1 MVGCPDNFSGLMSG
15 PGRILIIDDNEE
27 FAENIK
33 EILEDED
40 LHAQVANDGPSGLS
54 ALAENEFDLVITD
67 MKMPGMNG
75 LEVIRFIKEKWPAL
89 PVIVISAYARDEL
102 LEQAEKEGALGILSK
117 PVDMEYLTRFVNKVA
132 NSDNKILIVEDD
144 DDMRS
149 NLSSVVSD
157 IDSIVPLTA
166 PSQAEADRMSDNAQL
181 KGAII
186 DLRLPDGDGVEL
198 GKRLR
203 DKFGNDLPVVF
214 ITGFAADFRENLE
227 QVLGLDGVNLLE
239 KPFAIDKFVA
249 LVEAAMSS
257 DRRES
262 D

>member
-1 MVGCPDNFSGLMSG
+1 MSAR
-15 PGRILIIDDNEE
+15 GRILIIDDNEE

-33 EILEDED
+33 EILEDEH
-40 LHAQVANDGPSGLS
+40 LHAKVAHDGPNGLS
-54 ALAENEFDLVITD
+54 MLAEDEFDLVITD

-102 LEQAEKEGALGILSK
+102 LDQAEREGALGILSK
-117 PVDMEYLTRFVNKVA
+117 PVDMDYLTRFVQKVA

-157 IDSIVPLTA
+157 IDSIVPVTA
-166 PSQAEADRMSDNAQL
+166 PSQAEADRISDDML
-181 KGAII
+181 IKGAII

-203 DKFGNDLPVVF
+203 DKFGPDLPVVF
-214 ITGFAADFRENLE
+214 ISGFVDDFRETLK
-227 QVLGLDGVNLLE
+227 QVLGLDGVKLLE
-239 KPFAIDKFVA
+239 KPFPIDNLVA
-249 LVEAAMSS
+249 LVEASMSE
-257 DRRES
+257 D
-262 D
+262 DDAK

>member
-1 MVGCPDNFSGLMSG
+1 MAAR
-15 PGRILIIDDNEE
+15 GRVLIIDDNEE

-40 LHAQVANDGPSGLS
+40 LFAHVANDGPSGLTK
-54 ALAENEFDLVITD
+54 LADDEFDLVITD

-102 LEQAEKEGALGILSK
+102 LDQAEKEGALGILSK
-117 PVDMEYLTRFVNKVA
+117 PVDMDYLSGFVRKVA

-149 NLSSVVSD
+149 NLSNVVAE

-166 PSQAEADRMSDNAQL
+166 PSQAEADRMSDNAVL

-186 DLRLPDGDGVEL
+186 DLRLPDGDGVEV

-203 DKFGNDLPVVF
+203 EKFGNDLPVVF
-214 ITGFAADFRENLE
+214 ITGFAADFRENLQ
-227 QVLGLDGVNLLE
+227 QVLETDGVNLLE
-239 KPFAIDKFVA
+239 KPFALDRFVA
-249 LVEAAMSS
+249 LVEGAMASKK
-257 DRRES
+257 DES
-262 D
+262 K